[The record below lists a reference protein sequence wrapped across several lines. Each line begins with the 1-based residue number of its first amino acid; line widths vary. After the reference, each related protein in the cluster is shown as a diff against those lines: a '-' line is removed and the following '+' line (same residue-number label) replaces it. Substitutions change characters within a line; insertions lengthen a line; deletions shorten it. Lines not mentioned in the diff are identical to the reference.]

1 MTYYIFLKSL
11 GSLEEFRKNPHIKI
25 PPKSPP
31 INFQSLGIFK
41 NPIFI
46 LKQIF
51 LQLLA
56 QSAQQPVGLLA
67 HPAQLPSAC
76 SSGGGDPFEI
86 VVTELAGEDTQ
97 AAQQLPQNDDNEEEE
112 NNKEEKEEGNKV
124 KKMKTTL
131 LGAMLRRMRRS
142 MTLMR
147 SKLLEMKP

>member
-67 HPAQLPSAC
+67 RPAQLPSAC
-76 SSGGGDPFEI
+76 SSGGDLFEI